1 MFGMAKTVSIKIDK
15 DLHVRLTK
23 IADVAGYAT
32 VDEFVAH
39 VLEKE
44 MVHFDD
50 SKNDDEIRAKLKGLG
65 YIS

>member
-1 MFGMAKTVSIKIDK
+1 MFGMGKTQSIKIDK

>member
-1 MFGMAKTVSIKIDK
+1 MFGFGKTTSVKIDK
-15 DLHVRLTK
+15 DLYDRLTK
-23 IADVAGYAT
+23 IADIAGYAT
-32 VDEFVAH
+32 VDEFCAH

-50 SKNDDEIRAKLKGLG
+50 SKDDDAIRAKLKGLG